1 MPPVQTDFNVTL
13 EAPEKPLAGET
24 MQERAFFFTSKT
36 LAQTP
41 DRETVSCRCFPVHA
55 PLHTLI
61 NHAHLSQKG
70 FPRGHRTLTTKVA
83 IAPSVSRQETMSAA
97 GGGTSL
103 TAWCPFAR
111 ARWSW
116 RSQALKFVKSAMV
129 RRLRRI
135 RTLEVE
141 LTRVHGKKTD
151 GQRVTSNLL
160 PSATPQHVPS
170 SAHAHQKQ
178 QRATESG
185 AIRTTTC
192 DPINISEWRRVIQED
207 WTVPVPAT

>member
-1 MPPVQTDFNVTL
+1 MP
-13 EAPEKPLAGET
+13 
-24 MQERAFFFTSKT
+24 FFSTSKT
-36 LAQTP
+36 FAQTP
-41 DRETVSCRCFPVHA
+41 DRDTVSCRCFPAHA
-55 PLHTLI
+55 PLHTFLFFFFFR

-70 FPRGHRTLTTKVA
+70 FHEAIELSLRRWPLLLLCKGASSSLETT
-83 IAPSVSRQETMSAA
+83 SAA
-97 GGGTSL
+97 RGRTSL
-103 TAWCPFAR
+103 MAWCPFAR

-129 RRLRRI
+129 RRLQRI

-151 GQRVTSNLL
+151 GQRVTSNLS

-170 SAHAHQKQ
+170 SAGAHQKQ

-185 AIRTTTC
+185 AIRTTMC
-192 DPINISEWRRVIQED
+192 DPMNISDWRRVIQEE
-207 WTVPVPAT
+207 WTVPAPAT